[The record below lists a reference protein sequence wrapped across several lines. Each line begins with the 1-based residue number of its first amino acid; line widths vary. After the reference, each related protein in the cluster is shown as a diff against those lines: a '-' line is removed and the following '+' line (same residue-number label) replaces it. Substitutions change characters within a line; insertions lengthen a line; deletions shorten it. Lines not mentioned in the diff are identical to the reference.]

1 MDAAKDGLEHDEDDG
16 EDHEQELIALVFQYF
31 LFPCMNCCGRKS
43 SNVIKCLSIAA
54 VICF

>member
-31 LFPCMNCCGRKS
+31 
-43 SNVIKCLSIAA
+43 
-54 VICF
+54 